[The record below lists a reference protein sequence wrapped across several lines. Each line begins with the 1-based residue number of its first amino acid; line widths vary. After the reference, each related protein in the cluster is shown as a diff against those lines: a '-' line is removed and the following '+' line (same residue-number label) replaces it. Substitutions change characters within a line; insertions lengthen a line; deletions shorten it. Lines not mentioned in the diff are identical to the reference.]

1 MFAPY
6 THRPDRTDR
15 DDHPPTLSTDW
26 RGVALACHVAAGRAT
41 PDRHA
46 DALPR
51 EVAA

>member
-1 MFAPY
+1 MTAAQA
-6 THRPDRTDR
+6 HAHDCIDR
-15 DDHPPTLSTDW
+15 DDHTPTLSTDW